1 MTLNNMDT
9 LHAIGRR
16 KHSVAR
22 VYLKSGKGNININN
36 KDYKDY
42 FPTTLLQYKLEQ
54 SQNAISN
61 CKDFDIKVNVFG
73 GGLTGQAEAIRLGI
87 ARALVKMNEENKSI
101 LRKEGLITRDP
112 RMVERK
118 KPGQRKARKKTQ
130 FSKR

>member
-1 MTLNNMDT
+1 MEVI
-9 LHAIGRR
+9 HSIGRR
-16 KHSVAR
+16 KKSVAR
-22 VYLKSGKGNININN
+22 VYVKSGKGAIQVNK

-42 FPTTLLQYKLEQ
+42 FPTHLLQFKLEQ
-54 SQNAISN
+54 SQNSLSML
-61 CKDFDIKVNVFG
+61 KKFDINVNVFG
-73 GGLTGQAEAIRLGI
+73 GGLTGQAEAARLAI
-87 ARALVKMNEENKSI
+87 ARALVKLNEENKST

>member
-1 MTLNNMDT
+1 MDT
-9 LHAIGRR
+9 IHAIGRR

-22 VYLKSGKGNININN
+22 VYVKSGKGNIIVNN
-36 KDYKDY
+36 KNYKDY
-42 FPTTLLQYKLEQ
+42 FPTSLLQYKLEQ
-54 SQNAISN
+54 SQNTISSSKN
-61 CKDFDIKVNVFG
+61 FDVKINVFG

-87 ARALVKMNEENKSI
+87 ARALIKLDSENKSV
-101 LRKEGLITRDP
+101 LRKEGLVTRDP

>member
-1 MTLNNMDT
+1 MDT
-9 LHAIGRR
+9 IHSIGRR
-16 KHSVAR
+16 KNSVAR
-22 VYLKSGKGNININN
+22 VYLKSGKGNIKVNN

-42 FPTTLLQYKLEQ
+42 FPTLLLQYKLEQ
-54 SQNAISN
+54 SQNIVAQS
-61 CKDFDIKVNVFG
+61 KDFDIQVNVFG

-87 ARALVKMNEENKSI
+87 ARALVKLDPENKSV
-101 LRKEGLITRDP
+101 LRKDGLLTRDP

>member
-1 MTLNNMDT
+1 MDT
-9 LHAIGRR
+9 IHAIGRR

-22 VYLKSGKGNININN
+22 VYVKSGKGNIIVNN
-36 KDYKDY
+36 KNYKDY
-42 FPTTLLQYKLEQ
+42 FPTPLLQYKLEQ
-54 SQNAISN
+54 SQNTISSSKN
-61 CKDFDIKVNVFG
+61 FDVKINVFG

-87 ARALVKMNEENKSI
+87 ARALIKLDSENKSV
-101 LRKEGLITRDP
+101 LRKEGLVTRDP

>member
-1 MTLNNMDT
+1 MEKI
-9 LHAIGRR
+9 HSIGRR
-16 KHSVAR
+16 KTSVAR
-22 VYLKSGKGNININN
+22 VYLQSGKGKIVINK

-42 FPTTLLQYKLEQ
+42 FPTILLQSKVEQ
-54 SQNAISN
+54 SQNTIASF
-61 CKDFDIKVNVFG
+61 KDFDININVFG

-87 ARALVKMNEENKSI
+87 ARALVKMNEDNKSP
-101 LRKEGLITRDP
+101 LRQEGLITRDP

>member
-1 MTLNNMDT
+1 MDKI
-9 LHAIGRR
+9 HSIGRR
-16 KHSVAR
+16 KNSVAR
-22 VYLKSGKGNININN
+22 VYLNSGKGNIKVNS

-42 FPTTLLQYKLEQ
+42 FPTLLLQYKLEQ
-54 SQNAISN
+54 SQNVVSTS
-61 CKDFDIKVNVFG
+61 KDFDIQVNVFG

-87 ARALVKMNEENKSI
+87 ARALVKLDPENKSV
-101 LRKEGLITRDP
+101 LRKDGLLTRDP

>member
-1 MTLNNMDT
+1 MEKI
-9 LHAIGRR
+9 HSIGRR
-16 KHSVAR
+16 KTSVAR
-22 VYLKSGKGNININN
+22 VYLQSGKGKIVINK

-42 FPTTLLQYKLEQ
+42 FPTMLLQSKVEQ
-54 SQNAISN
+54 SQNTIASF
-61 CKDFDIKVNVFG
+61 KDFDININVFG

-87 ARALVKMNEENKSI
+87 ARALVKMNEDNKSL

-118 KPGQRKARKKTQ
+118 KPGQRKARKKSQ